1 MARCVNRVCLD
12 LLNDIQ
18 DYPSVSGELPKSRHA
33 TDRIPELSIR
43 NLESSV
49 LSIVLPREDHG
60 RLSVSVIRAFYGSA
74 AQRTWLSGLTLAYK
88 KD

>member
-12 LLNDIQ
+12 FPNDIQ

-60 RLSVSVIRAFYGSA
+60 RLSVSVIRALYGSA

-88 KD
+88 KG